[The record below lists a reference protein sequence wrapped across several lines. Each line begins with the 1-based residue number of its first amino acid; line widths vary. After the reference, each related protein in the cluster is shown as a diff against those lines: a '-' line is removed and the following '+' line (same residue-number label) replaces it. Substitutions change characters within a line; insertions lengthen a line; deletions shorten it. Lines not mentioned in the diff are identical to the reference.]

1 MKFAITPRRMLSSA
15 AFDQTAMP
23 PYSRIGVNVPV
34 PALSHVVRSA
44 NPVGLHRPITAID
57 RTNGTFQAIGLCRV
71 ALSQPSTE
79 HIARSAIS
87 NLIRS
92 LVRAGDGVSSTPSAR
107 LYLAPPWP
115 YCDTFIAS
123 ACDDLGSW
131 STQALIAGVAEQRS
145 AWALK
150 WP

>member
-71 ALSQPSTE
+71 AVSQP
-79 HIARSAIS
+79 A
-87 NLIRS
+87 LI
-92 LVRAGDGVSSTPSAR
+92 VRAAPFAPNNRLVAAVYRAYRSVSHIEPH
-107 LYLAPPWP
+107 P
-115 YCDTFIAS
+115 FV
-123 ACDDLGSW
+123 G
-131 STQALIAGVAEQRS
+131 
-145 AWALK
+145 
-150 WP
+150 